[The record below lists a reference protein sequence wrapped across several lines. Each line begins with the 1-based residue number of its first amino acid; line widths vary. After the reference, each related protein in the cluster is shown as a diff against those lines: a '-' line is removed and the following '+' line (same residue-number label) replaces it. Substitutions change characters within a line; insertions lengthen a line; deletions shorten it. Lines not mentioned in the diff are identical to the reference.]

1 MIRTIR
7 AIGISLLLFIA
18 TGACA
23 QNAPDGEIFGG
34 YQYFHANSGVSFSG
48 FDNFSLNGWEGAVS
62 GYFSRNVGITAD
74 FAGVYGTPA
83 INLPPIGSFDIHTHL
98 YTFMFG
104 PTVRV
109 ANKSPLQP
117 FAHALFGGAHLTG
130 SVGIPVSGFGGSITD
145 SDTGFAW
152 AAGGGLDFKAIP
164 LISLRVAQFDFVQ
177 THIGGDNQNHFRY
190 SAGVVLRF

>member
-1 MIRTIR
+1 MIR
-7 AIGISLLLFIA
+7 AILCSAVLVVLLSPFLA
-18 TGACA
+18 LA
-23 QNAPDGEIFGG
+23 QTAPSAEIFGG
-34 YQYFHANSGVSFSG
+34 YQYFHANSGISFSG
-48 FDNFSLNGWEGAVS
+48 FDNFSLNGWEGALS
-62 GYFSRNVGITAD
+62 GYFNRYVGITGD
-74 FAGVYGTPA
+74 FSGVYGSPS
-83 INLPPIGSFDIHTHL
+83 INIPPVGSISIHTHM

-109 ANKSPLQP
+109 ANASPIQP

-130 SVGIPVSGFGGSITD
+130 SVNIPVVGGSASD

-152 AAGGGLDFKAIP
+152 AAGGGLDFKALP
-164 LISLRVAQFDFVQ
+164 FLAVRVGQFDFVQ

>member
-1 MIRTIR
+1 
-7 AIGISLLLFIA
+7 
-18 TGACA
+18 
-23 QNAPDGEIFGG
+23 
-34 YQYFHANSGVSFSG
+34 
-48 FDNFSLNGWEGAVS
+48 VS
-62 GYFSRNVGITAD
+62 GYFSRYVGITAD
-74 FAGVYGTPA
+74 FAGAYGTPA
-83 INLPPIGSFDIHTHL
+83 INVPSIGSFDIHTHL

-109 ANKSPLQP
+109 ANNSPLQP
-117 FAHALFGGAHLTG
+117 FGHALFGGAHLTG

-164 LISLRVAQFDFVQ
+164 LISLRVAQFDFVH

>member
-1 MIRTIR
+1 MGRVIRDS
-7 AIGISLLLFIA
+7 AIFALLLFA
-18 TGACA
+18 TTALA
-23 QNAPDGEIFGG
+23 QTAPDVEVFGG

-48 FDNFSLNGWEGAVS
+48 FDNFSLNGWEGSVS
-62 GYFSRNVGITAD
+62 GYFNHHVGITAD
-74 FAGVYGTPA
+74 FSGVYGTPSINVPQVGA
-83 INLPPIGSFDIHTHL
+83 IGIHTHL

-104 PTVRV
+104 PTVRA

-130 SVGIPVSGFGGSITD
+130 AVNIPVIGSSVSD

-152 AAGGGLDFKAIP
+152 AAGGGLDYKALPFLAI
-164 LISLRVAQFDFVQ
+164 RVAQFDFVQ

-190 SAGVVLRF
+190 SGGVVLRF